1 MKSRQEEN
9 KGIPGDEDP
18 SAPVPLATS
27 TPRHR
32 MRPAM
37 TEEQL
42 HRQTEKKVQKKS
54 EIRNRQMQTTILKI
68 NSLVVTF

>member
-1 MKSRQEEN
+1 MELEMKSRQEEN

-42 HRQTEKKVQKKS
+42 HRQTEKKV
-54 EIRNRQMQTTILKI
+54 
-68 NSLVVTF
+68 